1 MLNIV
6 NESEQLLQVI
16 SDVNEQK
23 RKLEEE
29 LTLQKENTQRVL
41 VDLDQQKSLVQAS
54 NINMNPIQLEN
65 KQLKAKVE
73 KLGEYQKANLILL
86 DKVKSLQS
94 SLDQQQTLVNTLTEE
109 N

>member
-1 MLNIV
+1 M
-6 NESEQLLQVI
+6 I

-54 NINMNPIQLEN
+54 NLNLNPIQLEN
-65 KQLKAKVE
+65 K
-73 KLGEYQKANLILL
+73 
-86 DKVKSLQS
+86 
-94 SLDQQQTLVNTLTEE
+94 
-109 N
+109 